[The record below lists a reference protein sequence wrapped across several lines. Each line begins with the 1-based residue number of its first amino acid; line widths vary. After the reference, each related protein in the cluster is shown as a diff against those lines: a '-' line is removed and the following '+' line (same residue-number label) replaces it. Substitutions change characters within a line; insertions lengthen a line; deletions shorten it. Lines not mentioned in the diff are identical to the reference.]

1 MMNIQALCSNTLTD
15 LIFFHNS
22 LFMYDY
28 YTDNLPTAFDDFF
41 IPVQNVHN
49 YNTRTA
55 SRNTFYIPSART
67 NYRKFSIR
75 VLGPK
80 TWNAIEDCIK
90 NVSKS
95 TFKNKI
101 KMKAIDSYQPFCSYK
116 YLISIFFSFFRFCSP
131 CSLTY

>member
-1 MMNIQALCSNTLTD
+1 
-15 LIFFHNS
+15 
-22 LFMYDY
+22 MYDY
-28 YTDNLPTAFDDFF
+28 YTDYLPTAFDDFF

-49 YNTRTA
+49 YNWHQN
-55 SRNTFYIPSART
+55 SFRNTFYIPSAQT
-67 NYRKFSIR
+67 NYGEFSIR

-101 KMKAIDSYQPFCSYK
+101 KMKAIDSY
-116 YLISIFFSFFRFCSP
+116 
-131 CSLTY
+131 